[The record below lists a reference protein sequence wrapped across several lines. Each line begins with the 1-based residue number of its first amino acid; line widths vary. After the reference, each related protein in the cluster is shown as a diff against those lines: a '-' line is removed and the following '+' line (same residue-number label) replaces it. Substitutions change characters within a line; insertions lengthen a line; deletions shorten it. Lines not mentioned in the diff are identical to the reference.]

1 MQQLHRQTHI
11 DALKIVGS
19 QLIVL
24 HHLSAYGPLA
34 SAMSGFAPGP
44 MSWLFDYARMAVQM
58 FLVLGGYLAVQHLA
72 PAASAQMSLRVA
84 LLRRYQRLVLPFLVA
99 ILLAVASAALARH
112 WMNEDFVPAAPTWG
126 QALVHALLLQDVLG
140 TQALSA
146 GAWYVAIDFQ
156 LFVLLALLMRLGYRF
171 NPRLRLT
178 QALVLGLM
186 LVSLFFFNR
195 HPDWDPWALYFFG
208 AYGMGAAAC
217 WAGRSRHP
225 ALGLALLAMVGLL
238 ALILEFRHRIA
249 LALCVALLLGLV
261 QWQRRSHMPA
271 QHPLPQGLRRAAG
284 QLGQISYALFLVHF
298 PVLMLGNALYVKLGL
313 SSASEA
319 ALFMLGCWTASLL
332 LAYAFERWI
341 EAPLARW
348 GLPSRSGSTSAAASR
363 PVQSTSPRIR

>member
-1 MQQLHRQTHI
+1 MQHLHRQIHI
-11 DALKIVGS
+11 DVLKIVGS

-34 SAMSGFAPGP
+34 SAMSDFAPGP

-72 PAASAQMSLRVA
+72 PAASAQMSLSIA

-99 ILLAVASAALARH
+99 LLLAGASAALARH

-126 QALVHALLLQDVLG
+126 QALIHALLLQDVLG

-156 LFVLLALLMRLGYRF
+156 LFVLLALLMRLGYRAG
-171 NPRLRLT
+171 PRQRLT

-186 LVSLFFFNR
+186 LASLFFFNR
-195 HPDWDPWALYFFG
+195 RPDWDPWALYFFG

-225 ALGLALLAMVGLL
+225 ALGLALLAAVGVL
-238 ALILEFRHRIA
+238 ALVLEYRTRIA
-249 LALCVALLLGLV
+249 LALAVALLLGLM
-261 QWQRRSHMPA
+261 QWQRRGRAPA
-271 QHPLPQGLRRAAG
+271 QHPLPESLRRATS
-284 QLGQISYALFLVHF
+284 QLGQISYALFLLHF

-313 SSASEA
+313 TSAMA
-319 ALFMLGCWTASLL
+319 TTLFMLGCWSVSLL
-332 LAYAFERWI
+332 LAYAFERRV
-341 EAPLARW
+341 EAPLAHLRF
-348 GLPSRSGSTSAAASR
+348 SR
-363 PVQSTSPRIR
+363 PN